1 MAELDELHANDA
13 PVRHPAKTDMTVPEM
28 REWLRTWV
36 GKAVGKSPDSID
48 ESVPMV
54 ELGLSSRDAVA
65 MAADIEDLTGVTLSV
80 AVAFQHP
87 TIESLATRIIEG
99 EPETSTSADDDVDW
113 SRTGPA
119 RAGRHRGGGFV
130 HPFPRRHEQPEG
142 DLAGAAGRP

>member
-1 MAELDELHANDA
+1 
-13 PVRHPAKTDMTVPEM
+13 MTVPEM
-28 REWLRTWV
+28 REWLRNWV

-54 ELGLSSRDAVA
+54 ELGLASRDAVA

-99 EPETSTSADDDVDW
+99 EPERDDAGSTTLRTGRATARPSASTSRSWACPP
-113 SRTGPA
+113 GCPA
-119 RAGRHRGGGFV
+119 T
-130 HPFPRRHEQPEG
+130 
-142 DLAGAAGRP
+142 